1 MGFLPAMV
9 SFVKHCGEDILGVQS
24 TKNRQLIEQHN
35 ITVPVMKI
43 LSKDKQQI
51 FADLL
56 KEYASA
62 VILSLVKLHNKLMK
76 CLKHNKKTLLMKGE
90 VSAEKIELSEKL
102 AAQHSKLLMNAT
114 SLAELLD
121 ISIPDLPNLQQLDD
135 DEMDCNS
142 PTNAN
147 ADLGEIS
154 LWEDEDQKTFYRD
167 ILDLTGIVP
176 QILYKKDK
184 AKADQK
190 AKEEEESKKK

>member
-1 MGFLPAMV
+1 MG
-9 SFVKHCGEDILGVQS
+9 ILGVQS

-76 CLKHNKKTLLMKGE
+76 CLKHN
-90 VSAEKIELSEKL
+90 
-102 AAQHSKLLMNAT
+102 KLLMNAT

-167 ILDLTGIVP
+167 ILDLTGIIP